1 MARDDI
7 YTATLMYT
15 VLRCVGRVW
24 NATDRLKSPTADGA
38 RFRLIGLRRR
48 SMLMICPLTQCVTHH
63 PQPSR
68 PNGT

>member
-38 RFRLIGLRRR
+38 RFRLSHR
-48 SMLMICPLTQCVTHH
+48 SSASINANDLSTNTVCH
-63 PQPSR
+63 PPS
-68 PNGT
+68 TAH